1 VAALALAGCSALG
14 LDAEGTNGAPPLS
27 SSQAASVLRLARA
40 ARTHGDLTT
49 SVNFYRDLATR
60 AHPDDAVLVEY
71 GNALIDFGAAD
82 DAIDTFARVPTNSSS
97 RVAALLGQSHAYL
110 ALGDPKKAL
119 DTAEQAKALAP
130 ADPRVQLGIGV
141 ALDSLDRH
149 RDAQALY
156 RALLVD
162 NPRHVAARNNLA
174 LSLALIGQ
182 FSEALE
188 IITPMAKSL
197 NATSRVRQNLA
208 LIYGLM
214 GDRSR
219 AEAVSRLDLD
229 APATASNLRFFE
241 QVRGTSG

>member
-1 VAALALAGCSALG
+1 MPPWSGDG
-14 LDAEGTNGAPPLS
+14 LPRPWPPDR
-27 SSQAASVLRLARA
+27 QRTLRTAR
-40 ARTHGDLTT
+40 
-49 SVNFYRDLATR
+49 F
-60 AHPDDAVLVEY
+60 P
-71 GNALIDFGAAD
+71 
-82 DAIDTFARVPTNSSS
+82 
-97 RVAALLGQSHAYL
+97 
-110 ALGDPKKAL
+110 GDP
-119 DTAEQAKALAP
+119 QAT
-130 ADPRVQLGIGV
+130 I
-141 ALDSLDRH
+141 S
-149 RDAQALY
+149 
-156 RALLVD
+156 
-162 NPRHVAARNNLA
+162 HVAARNNLA